1 MRPPFWMLPYFAL
14 HMSDQMVNHAVKC
27 LESRHLTAWLTIWS
41 GMYYAHLRVVYIVH
55 MSLLW
60 ITEVTTTP
68 LFSASSSMQYGCPMW
83 LSNSEIM
90 VAITPSHQSCIE
102 TLDVVLQ
109 SVFRAGEIIAFNRVE
124 QKAGPFF
131 LFFSDWNLMDAH
143 TVMMK
148 YKYNILQSYSFSY
161 FIIHT
166 VCDVIFAIKSSR
178 GYRHTLSRLSRDDR
192 TLFRASWRGIKCTK
206 CYVRNDIEITCNES
220 NKKLISILQTL
231 NISY

>member
-1 MRPPFWMLPYFAL
+1 MTVTLSLIKYRRIQYECDHPFECYPTSRCT
-14 HMSDQMVNHAVKC
+14 SDQMVNHAVKC

-83 LSNSEIM
+83 LSKSEIM

-124 QKAGPFF
+124 QKAWPFF
-131 LFFSDWNLMDAH
+131 LFF
-143 TVMMK
+143 
-148 YKYNILQSYSFSY
+148 
-161 FIIHT
+161 
-166 VCDVIFAIKSSR
+166 
-178 GYRHTLSRLSRDDR
+178 R
-192 TLFRASWRGIKCTK
+192 TGI
-206 CYVRNDIEITCNES
+206 
-220 NKKLISILQTL
+220 
-231 NISY
+231 